1 MADEFKNI
9 EKVMER
15 GAQLYADAIRD
26 SAIQQRLFKTG
37 QLAQS
42 IQGETYSREGKIG
55 IQVSMED
62 YGLYQDSGINGIKQ
76 TVPKSGYSF
85 YPPGQFRSKVIGGPL
100 PFAVRK
106 SIAENGL
113 KPRPFIV
120 RGLTQVTENFLVPQL
135 TEAGVQ
141 DIEQYVE
148 LAVQGLD
155 KVS

>member
-1 MADEFKNI
+1 MADEFKDI